1 MWFREGMRE
10 LEIKMNSKLEKFG
23 PTNRAAK
30 KILAKWLL
38 LIRKGS
44 RLLAS
49 IVQVNPVFLFNVMD
63 P

>member
-23 PTNRAAK
+23 PTNRAEK